1 MNKNWLSP
9 LIVAVLLV
17 TLGSVAG
24 YRVGRYG
31 VLVGTPT
38 RQLDANFKLINF
50 TPPDQYTNLD
60 FSHFWEVWSLLQR
73 EYLDQE
79 AIKPDSMVN
88 GAIKG
93 LAASVGDPYTAY
105 LPPDDNKR
113 TTEDLQGSFYGIG
126 IQLGYIDSTLAVIA
140 PLKGTPAEG
149 KDIQAGDLILKVR
162 DDAANFDEETQG
174 WSLSEAVDR
183 IRGKKGTT
191 VALTL
196 LRPTQENAQ
205 PFEVEVAR
213 GEIVVP
219 SVEISFPEVAGK
231 KVAHLQVSRFGERTN
246 DEWNAAVAKIL
257 AEPGLAG
264 IELDLRNNPGGV
276 FDEAISM
283 ASEFIDKGTIVT
295 QAGRY
300 TSKPFAAIGTARLK
314 NYPLVVLVNQGSASA
329 SEIVAGALR
338 DRLQVKLIGQK
349 TFGKGTVQDR
359 HVLSNQAA
367 VHITVAR
374 WLLPSG
380 EWIHEDGIP
389 VSVEV
394 TDNPETEVDEVLERG
409 AQELAT

>member
-1 MNKNWLSP
+1 MRKNWLSP
-9 LIVAVLLV
+9 LIFAVLLV
-17 TLGSVAG
+17 TVGSVAG

-38 RQLDANFKLINF
+38 RNSEASFKLVNFKA
-50 TPPDQYTNLD
+50 PDQYANLD

-79 AIKPDSMVN
+79 AIKPDAMVN

-126 IQLGYIDSTLAVIA
+126 IQLGYIDSTLAVMA
-140 PLKGTPAEG
+140 PLKGTPAES
-149 KDIQAGDLILKVR
+149 KDIQAGDLILRVR
-162 DDAANFDEETQG
+162 DAAANFNEETQG
-174 WSLSEAVDR
+174 WSLAEAVGH
-183 IRGKKGTT
+183 IRGKKDTV

-196 LRPTQENAQ
+196 LRPSQENPK

-213 GEIVVP
+213 GEIIVP
-219 SVEISFPEVAGK
+219 SVEISFPELAGRK
-231 KVAHLQVSRFGERTN
+231 IAHLQVSRFGERTN
-246 DEWNAAVAKIL
+246 DEWNAAVAKIV

-264 IELDLRNNPGGV
+264 IVLDLRNNPGGV
-276 FDEAISM
+276 FDEAVSM
-283 ASEFIDKGTIVT
+283 ASEFVSDGTVVT

-300 TSKPFAAIGTARLK
+300 TSKSFSASGNARLK

-338 DRLQVKLIGQK
+338 DRKNAKLIGQK

-359 HVLSNQAA
+359 HVLSNNAA

-389 VSVEV
+389 VTIEV
-394 TDNPETEVDEVLERG
+394 SDNPETEVDEVLERG
-409 AQELAT
+409 AREL